1 MINDTVIREYVEDC
15 IINSDLSVNDFDID
29 SIVEILH
36 CAALVNDMT
45 IEQYADCDAFGFA
58 ANEA

>member
-1 MINDTVIREYVEDC
+1 MINDTVIKGYVKDY
-15 IINSDLSVNDFDID
+15 IINSGQLVNDFDID

-36 CAALVNDMT
+36 RAALVNAMT

>member
-1 MINDTVIREYVEDC
+1 MINDTVIKDYVEDY
-15 IINSDLSVNDFDID
+15 IINSGQFVNDFDID

-36 CAALVNDMT
+36 RAALFNAMT

>member
-1 MINDTVIREYVEDC
+1 MEDC
-15 IINSDLSVNDFDID
+15 IINSDMSVNDFDID

-58 ANEA
+58 ARG